1 VGNNVVDFDLIIR
14 HVLMTDLANIVITAD
29 NLKHDVAGNIPAR
42 IPFFPGLCYVFGHRK
57 NRTDMSE
64 DVTRD
69 IERIAA
75 LEQIDMIRTNVV
87 RDLIFGPPRPDG
99 CIATS
104 QQREELY
111 EGTVRAIFELPAG
124 LTRRSFWQL
133 PVPTRSLA
141 HFGSWNHDAVNR

>member
-1 VGNNVVDFDLIIR
+1 
-14 HVLMTDLANIVITAD
+14 
-29 NLKHDVAGNIPAR
+29 
-42 IPFFPGLCYVFGHRK
+42 
-57 NRTDMSE
+57 
-64 DVTRD
+64 
-69 IERIAA
+69 
-75 LEQIDMIRTNVV
+75 MIRTNVV
-87 RDLIFGPPRPDG
+87 RDLIFGPPRPDS

-104 QQREELY
+104 QQREEPY